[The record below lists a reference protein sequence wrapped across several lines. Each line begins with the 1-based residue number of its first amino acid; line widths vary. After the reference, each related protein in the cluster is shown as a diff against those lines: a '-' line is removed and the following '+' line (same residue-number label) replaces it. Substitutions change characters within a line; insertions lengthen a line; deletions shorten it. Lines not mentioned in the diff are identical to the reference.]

1 MAHGSGRMCI
11 LGREGGLPECP
22 ESRGAAENGG
32 LRSSTML
39 EYMVGTLHVLA
50 GVLGGMGQQG

>member
-1 MAHGSGRMCI
+1 MSGRMRI

-32 LRSSTML
+32 LPSSTML

-50 GVLGGMGQQG
+50 GV